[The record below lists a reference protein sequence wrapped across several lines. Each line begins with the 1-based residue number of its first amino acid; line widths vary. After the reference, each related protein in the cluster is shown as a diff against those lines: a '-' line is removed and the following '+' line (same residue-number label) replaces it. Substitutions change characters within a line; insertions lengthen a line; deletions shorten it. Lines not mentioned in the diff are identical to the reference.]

1 MSIELTIAIA
11 GIIGMAVGMA
21 ICRTGIKERDQRIK
35 ELEKENEQL
44 KNETHHHHY

>member
-1 MSIELTIAIA
+1 MTMELTIAIT

-21 ICRTGIKERDQRIK
+21 ICRTGIKERDQRIS

-44 KNETHHHHY
+44 RNDTHYHHY

>member
-1 MSIELTIAIA
+1 MTMELTIAIA

-21 ICRTGIKERDQRIK
+21 ICRTGIKERDQRIS

-44 KNETHHHHY
+44 REQ